1 MDIPDIS
8 HQPSSTPGLSHSHLP
23 TSPTVAAFFDLDRT
37 IIATSSAHALGKE
50 LLSEGLITPF
60 QALHLSLEKASHL
73 VAGHSDTQM
82 ESARTWFGEMI
93 TGWDVAQVRSVATQA
108 LRTEIT
114 PTVYKEA
121 RDLIE
126 QHVTA
131 GHLIVIVSA
140 SAQDLV
146 DIIARELG
154 ISHVIATQLEVVD
167 GKYTGNIPFYCSGTK
182 KEQSIK
188 DFASL
193 YDVDLAASYAY
204 SDSITDLPMLST
216 VGHPVAINPDRAL
229 RSHAKERG
237 WPIHSF
243 KNPVPILD
251 APTTASIGIG
261 SALTLTTLVGAL
273 WWRLGRNNSK
283 A

>member
-1 MDIPDIS
+1 MDIPDFPN
-8 HQPSSTPGLSHSHLP
+8 QPPSTPRLSRPHPLASRR
-23 TSPTVAAFFDLDRT
+23 VAAFFDLDRT

-50 LLSEGLITPF
+50 LLSEGLITLS

-73 VAGHSDTQM
+73 VAGHSDAQM

-93 TGWDVAQVRSVATQA
+93 VGWDVAQVRSVATQA
-108 LRTEIT
+108 LRSEIT
-114 PTVYKEA
+114 PTVYQEA

-146 DIIARELG
+146 DIIAGELG

-167 GKYTGNIPFYCSGTK
+167 GKYTGNIPFYCSGVE

-188 DFASL
+188 DFATL
-193 YDVDLAASYAY
+193 NDVDLSASYAY
-204 SDSITDLPMLST
+204 SDSITDLPMLCA

-229 RSHAKERG
+229 RNHAKEQG

-243 KNPVPILD
+243 KNPAPLLD
-251 APTTASIGIG
+251 ASTTASIGIG

-273 WWRLGRNNSK
+273 WWRLSRNNSK

>member
-1 MDIPDIS
+1 MDIPEIP
-8 HQPSSTPGLSHSHLP
+8 HTPTAMPKRPKTG
-23 TSPTVAAFFDLDRT
+23 TVAAFFDLDRT

-50 LLSEGLITPF
+50 LFSEGLITPY

-73 VAGHSDTQM
+73 VAGHSENQM
-82 ESARTWFGEMI
+82 EAARTWFGEMI
-93 TGWDVAQVRSVATQA
+93 TGWDVEQVKSVATQA

-126 QHVTA
+126 HHVTA

-146 DIIARELG
+146 DIIANELG
-154 ISHVIATQLEVVD
+154 IAHVLATQLEVVD
-167 GKYTGNIPFYCSGTK
+167 GKYTGNIPFYCSGPY
-182 KEQSIK
+182 KEHSIRE
-188 DFASL
+188 FACL
-193 YDVDLAASYAY
+193 YDVDLSASYAY
-204 SDSITDLPMLST
+204 SDSITDLPMLSA

-229 RSHAKERG
+229 RHHAQEHS

-243 KNPVPILD
+243 KNPVPLWD
-251 APTTASIGIG
+251 TSTTATIGIG

-273 WWRLGRNNSK
+273 WWRLSRNNSK
-283 A
+283 TQ